1 MLLRSHS
8 LPRNPRR
15 LVQLIA
21 LIASL
26 QKDSAGGKEA
36 AAELEKTDPK
46 FKAQNDLRAAQAT
59 QERVNSDPNA
69 TPAEKAEAN
78 KAVADADSEQ
88 AAAADPAADPTTPK
102 SKGEVLASASVTAS
116 VVSVVAAAVLLAALC

>member
-46 FKAQNDLRAAQAT
+46 FKAQNDLRAAQAEL
-59 QERVNSDPNA
+59 ERVNNDPTSTQAQKDAAAA
-69 TPAEKAEAN
+69 TVAAAN
-78 KAVADADSEQ
+78 NQQ
-88 AAAADPAADPTTPK
+88 AAAAAGGTAGSPA
-102 SKGEVLASASVTAS
+102 ASVT
-116 VVSVVAAAVLLAALC
+116 VSVASAVAAVLLAALC